1 MKLNISYPVTG
12 LQKVIE
18 VEDEKKLRAF
28 YDKRISHEVEGE
40 VLGDEFKGYVFRIS
54 GGNDKQGFAMKQ
66 GVLSAQRVRV
76 LVSAGHSCYRP
87 RRRGERK
94 RKSVRG
100 CIVSSELSILN
111 LVVVKKGEQEVAG
124 LTDSIKP
131 RRHGPKRASRIR
143 KLFNLDKKDDVR
155 RVVIRRQI
163 VKDGKKPYTKAPKIQ
178 RLITPR
184 RLQHKRELRA
194 DKRKR
199 FEKSREEA
207 KVYNDL
213 ISKRLKEERDAKK
226 ERVAKR
232 RSQSRRESNK
242 DEATKKAAE
251 TTKTATTTTTTA
263 APAKDAKKK
272 DAKKA
277 APATET
283 KKATEAP
290 KKDAKKDAKKAA
302 PATESKKAT
311 ATTTTTAA
319 PAKDA
324 KKDAKKAAPATETK
338 KATEAPKKAAEQP
351 KKAAP
356 ATETKKAEAPKKT
369 EQPKQQQ
376 QQQQKKGGKK
386 Q

>member
-54 GGNDKQGFAMKQ
+54 GGNDKQGFPMKQ

-76 LVSAGHSCYRP
+76 LVSAGHSCYRA

-111 LVVVKKGEQEVAG
+111 LVVVKKGEAEVAG

-131 RRHGPKRASRIR
+131 RRRGPKRASRIR

-178 RLITPR
+178 RLVTPR
-184 RLQHKRELRA
+184 RLQHKRELRS

-207 KVYNDL
+207 KEYNDM

-226 ERVAKR
+226 ERLAKR
-232 RSQSRRESNK
+232 RSQSRRESSK
-242 DEATKKAAE
+242 D
-251 TTKTATTTTTTA
+251 
-263 APAKDAKKK
+263 DA
-272 DAKKA
+272 
-277 APATET
+277 T
-283 KKATEAP
+283 KKATET
-290 KKDAKKDAKKAA
+290 K
-302 PATESKKAT
+302 
-311 ATTTTTAA
+311 TTTTTAA

-324 KKDAKKAAPATETK
+324 KKDAKKDTKKATETKKTTETKKVEAPKKAAETKKAEAPKKATETK
-338 KATEAPKKAAEQP
+338 KAEAPKKATETKKVEAPKKAAEQP
-351 KKAAP
+351 KKAPA
-356 ATETKKAEAPKKT
+356 ATETKKAEAPKKAT
-369 EQPKQQQ
+369 EQKPKQQPA